1 MVVALGLFSVAFIMA
16 WAAVVSVL
24 RARRK
29 DHELKV
35 TRRLQA
41 FAFVP
46 DSGAVLIKPADG
58 LLAPVEGWLAR
69 VGLRI
74 EPGMAVALAV
84 AGVGSTIVIWHA
96 FFPLAGMIWAALV
109 VTFAVLVPQVRY
121 QQRVNQMV
129 AQIPLFIDQVI
140 RGLVTGR
147 NVEGAIQLA
156 MEDLKTPLREVI
168 ERAHKNVALGADLGE
183 ALRDMATFH
192 NVKELHMLALAI
204 QTSRTYGG
212 SPREMLESVVNLIRQ
227 REQMQR
233 ELRAM
238 TGETRVTAWVLGA
251 LPTVI
256 AGFMVYAN
264 PSYIGTMWYDPSGRT
279 VLMVAGGFQAL
290 GVLILWRMI
299 KSI

>member
-1 MVVALGLFSVAFIMA
+1 M
-16 WAAVVSVL
+16 
-24 RARRK
+24 
-29 DHELKV
+29 
-35 TRRLQA
+35 
-41 FAFVP
+41 
-46 DSGAVLIKPADG
+46 
-58 LLAPVEGWLAR
+58 LAPVEGWLAR

-74 EPGMAVALAV
+74 EPGQALALAV
-84 AGVGSTIVIWHA
+84 AGLLSTVVIWQV
-96 FFPLAGMIWAALV
+96 FFPLAGLIWAVLV
-109 VTFAVLVPQVRY
+109 ATFAVLIPQVRY
-121 QQRVNQMV
+121 QKRVNEMV

-156 MEDLKTPLREVI
+156 MEDLKMPLREVI
-168 ERAHKNVALGADLGE
+168 ERAHKNVELGADLGE

-192 NVKELHMLALAI
+192 DVRELHMLALAI

-264 PSYIGTMWYDPSGRT
+264 PTYIGTMWNDASGRT
-279 VLMVAGGFQAL
+279 VLTVAGGFQAL
-290 GVLILWRMI
+290 GVLILWRMV

>member
-1 MVVALGLFSVAFIMA
+1 MVVALGLFSVAFILA

-41 FAFVP
+41 FSFVP
-46 DSGAVLIKPADG
+46 DAALQLKPADG

-74 EPGMAVALAV
+74 EPRLAVALAM
-84 AGVGSTIVIWHA
+84 AGVISTFVIWQA

-121 QQRVNQMV
+121 QQRVNAMV

-168 ERAHKNVALGADLGE
+168 ERAHKNVELGADLGE
-183 ALRDMATFH
+183 ALRDVATFH
-192 NVKELHMLALAI
+192 NVRELHMLALAV